1 MAAWGLRR
9 ETRKDSSHASSLLA
23 GASMELRFG
32 GLLHPIGAFDV
43 EADCKGVGDSR
54 QEQES
59 ARDQMGTPLQ
69 LQTDADHGASKVA

>member
-1 MAAWGLRR
+1 
-9 ETRKDSSHASSLLA
+9 
-23 GASMELRFG
+23 MELRFG